1 MTSQSSDKLFSKSM
15 EFVNSKN
22 HKMLQYEILSRRYIP
37 QKTNIF
43 FWITACSFSQFY
55 QEP

>member
-22 HKMLQYEILSRRYIP
+22 HKMLQYEILSRPYIP